1 MNDVTPLFTAA
12 NFVRFSQSTNP
23 TGTQSNP
30 EDFIAVTARATA
42 SRPWEGLT
50 AFQDP
55 TANATRVASGLNAP
69 VVDRERGPEAFVQAM
84 DDIYLDTSYFEE
96 GGDDEPVDG
105 IPLAQE

>member
-23 TGTQSNP
+23 TGTRSTNS
-30 EDFIAVTARATA
+30 EDFSTVTTGP
-42 SRPWEGLT
+42 PWE

-55 TANATRVASGLNAP
+55 TANAARGLKAP
-69 VVDRERGPEAFVQAM
+69 VVDRERAPEVSVQAM